1 MPSESPT
8 SLRDAAAVRFVDED
22 HFVATLSPRFS
33 IVGRPNG
40 GYLQCLLGAAALAA
54 AQRRGSPHADVTGIS
69 TQYVG
74 AAAGETLIL
83 RTTVQKV
90 GRSVTFVRVAAF
102 DGDQLTSESLVT
114 LGRVPSATPRYES
127 ATLFPLPPLDECVVA
142 PSMASED
149 IRTTAEM
156 RLDPAC
162 TQWMTGVVGKEAE
175 VRAWVRLTD
184 GSGATWDPWSLLFAS
199 DCLPP
204 ATFPI
209 GSVGWVPTLQ
219 LSTYVR
225 AVPRGEWLRARQ
237 WCQVVADGLADE
249 RCELFDED
257 DRLVAVAS
265 QLMMCRFPESA

>member
-1 MPSESPT
+1 VT
-8 SLRDAAAVRFVDED
+8 LVGDDVFL
-22 HFVATLSPRFS
+22 ATLSPRFS

-40 GYLQCLLGAAALAA
+40 GYLQCLLGSAAIAAAERA
-54 AQRRGSPHADVTGIS
+54 GSAHTDVTGIS

-74 AAAGETLIL
+74 AASGPTLEL
-83 RTTVQKV
+83 RTVVQKV
-90 GRSVTFVRVAAF
+90 GRSVTFVRVSAY
-102 DGDQLTSESLVT
+102 DNDQLTSESLVT
-114 LGRVPSATPRYES
+114 LGRVPRSSPRYES
-127 ATLFPLPPLDECVVA
+127 ASLFAIPPLDECVAAMPLADV
-142 PSMASED
+142 D

-156 RLDPAC
+156 RLDPA
-162 TQWMTGVVGKEAE
+162 TALWTSGIVSKDAE

-184 GSGATWDPWSLLFAS
+184 GSGAPWDPWSLLFAC

-219 LSTYVR
+219 LTSYIR
-225 AVPRGEWLRARQ
+225 AVPTGEWLRARQ

-249 RCELFDED
+249 RCELFDEN